1 MPDSFARVCLLS
13 YSLRMTV
20 TAQSFT
26 KRSHEDKCGQIVVPI
41 EMFPSLANLQVAK
54 VEVTP
59 KWQIAAGCGNLG

>member
-1 MPDSFARVCLLS
+1 
-13 YSLRMTV
+13 MTV